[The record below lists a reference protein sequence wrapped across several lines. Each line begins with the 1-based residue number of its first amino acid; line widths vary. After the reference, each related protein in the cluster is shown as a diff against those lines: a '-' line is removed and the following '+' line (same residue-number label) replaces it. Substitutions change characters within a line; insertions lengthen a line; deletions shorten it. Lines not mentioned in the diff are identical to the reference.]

1 MKFTKEDWA
10 ILKILFFLLAFAL
23 MVLYVLVS
31 AMSVVLLRVCVMLSP
46 FTALLALFIGW
57 RLGTRDSRAHISGL
71 DKGIGAMLGAASK
84 AADLSIGKAMQVRQI
99 VQPPQQ
105 PPPAL
110 PRPQVTH
117 IRQIEEGDVVDL

>member
-1 MKFTKEDWA
+1 MKFTKEDIA

-23 MVLYVLVS
+23 LVLYVLVS
-31 AMSVVLLRVCVMLSP
+31 AMSVALLKVCVMLSP

-71 DKGIGAMLGAASK
+71 DKGINAMAGAASK
-84 AADLSIGKAMQVRQI
+84 VADLRVSTTERVRNVIQ
-99 VQPPQQ
+99 QPQQ

-110 PRPQVTH
+110 PRPQVQH
-117 IRQIEEGDVVDL
+117 VRQLEEGDVIDL